1 MPYPQSATFTPLR
14 TPIAAISHFD
24 LLGLRPENSEK
35 CLKTSNRNNIFCIF
49 KRKKVVSSA

>member
-35 CLKTSNRNNIFCIF
+35 CLKTSNRFIIYSVFLRE
-49 KRKKVVSSA
+49 KR